1 MESNPSHKLSQE
13 QMEQIKGLLEDI
25 RAILVNRINQMPLI
39 DLDDTLIDAEE
50 NIHKVIA
57 LLEASS

>member
-1 MESNPSHKLSQE
+1 MESNTSHKLSQE